1 MSLNTALSG
10 INAARSDLDVISNNI
25 ANANT
30 TGFKGSR
37 AEFADVFAVT
47 GLNLSATAI
56 GSGVRLAE
64 VAQQFTQGDTE
75 TTGKPLDMAINGNG
89 FFVIDTGNGL
99 AYTRAGDFQPSPT
112 GIVQTPDGYALQVY
126 PPNGSGGFDTSTLAD
141 LKLVSAQSSAS
152 ATKTAGIVDNL
163 PASAAPPATVPFDK
177 GDATSF
183 NNSNTFSVYDSQGG
197 AHQATVYYVKT
208 GTNTWDTH
216 LYIDGQS
223 ADPATPLGLSFGTN
237 GQLIAPSSGNLTYQP
252 INLGNG
258 SNPLT
263 LTLNFNNSTQFGT
276 AYSPGTI
283 TQDGY
288 EAGTLSNIDV
298 DKQGVV
304 TASYSNGQHSQL
316 GQLAMVNFTNP
327 QGLAQQGS
335 ASWTAT
341 SRSGTPI
348 LGAAGSGQFGFVQ
361 SGALESSNTADTTA
375 QLVDMIQAQQAY
387 QANAQVLSTDNSL
400 TSTLFNAIS
409 R

>member
-47 GLNLSATAI
+47 GLNLSATAV

-75 TTGKPLDMAINGNG
+75 TTGNPLDMAINGNG
-89 FFVIDTGNGL
+89 FFVINTGNGM
-99 AYTRAGDFQPSPT
+99 AYTRAGDFQPSPDGT
-112 GIVQTPDGYALQVY
+112 VQTPNGYAVQVY

-152 ATKTAGIVDNL
+152 ATTTAGIVDNL
-163 PASAAPPATVPFDK
+163 PASASTPATVPFDK
-177 GDATSF
+177 NDATSF
-183 NNSNTFSVYDSQGG
+183 NDANTFTVYDSQGG
-197 AHQATVYYVKT
+197 GHQATVYYVKT

-216 LYIDGQS
+216 MYIDGQS

-237 GQLIAPSSGNLTYQP
+237 GELVAPTNGNLTYQP

-283 TQDGY
+283 TQNGY

-335 ASWTAT
+335 ASWMAT
-341 SRSGTPI
+341 SSSGTPI
-348 LGAAGSGQFGFVQ
+348 LGAAGSGQFGTV
-361 SGALESSNTADTTA
+361 
-375 QLVDMIQAQQAY
+375 
-387 QANAQVLSTDNSL
+387 
-400 TSTLFNAIS
+400 
-409 R
+409 